1 MKRIVLTI
9 LAALLISVAGA
20 QNIFEEL
27 AENYADNEGF
37 SAVQLTSD
45 MFELYLKKKN
55 IEEDDPVF
63 ETLNNLEN
71 IMVISQTFTRS
82 DEENP
87 GEALKYEI
95 IEHYKNNDYSLFKT
109 EKGPGSDLKIYIQK
123 DGSGIESLGLISS
136 NSFSVNLIEMNGDID
151 LANISN
157 LNRALNIRGL
167 EQLSVF
173 DNNSPNQFFFNY
185 SFPRPGEWS
194 LPNFNGSNRFVD
206 LSELSEE
213 KKKEYQEQLQEHQE
227 KLHEHQA
234 LIEEQFHSQMEQQER
249 MRERSRELYKKYN
262 KYPIILQSEKK
273 DAEYFINDKKVDF
286 EEIKKIDPKDIH
298 TTVVLNASEDRSN
311 VQIKIWLKNFSKKKK
326 N

>member
-63 ETLNNLEN
+63 ETLNNLDN

-173 DNNSPNQFFFNY
+173 GNDSPNQFFFNY

-194 LPNFNGSNRFVD
+194 LPNYNGKNKIID
-206 LSELSEE
+206 LSEIDDEYRRELEE
-213 KKKEYQEQLQEHQE
+213 KVLER
-227 KLHEHQA
+227 QA

-249 MRERSRELYKKYN
+249 MRERSRELYEKYN
-262 KYPIILQSEKK
+262 RLPIIISGHDSK
-273 DAEYFINDKKVDF
+273 DAEYYIDGKKVDKDEF
-286 EEIKKIDPKDIH
+286 KEIEPDEIESIEVIKKNKTKNTKTQIRIKLKKD
-298 TTVVLNASEDRSN
+298 N
-311 VQIKIWLKNFSKKKK
+311 
-326 N
+326 